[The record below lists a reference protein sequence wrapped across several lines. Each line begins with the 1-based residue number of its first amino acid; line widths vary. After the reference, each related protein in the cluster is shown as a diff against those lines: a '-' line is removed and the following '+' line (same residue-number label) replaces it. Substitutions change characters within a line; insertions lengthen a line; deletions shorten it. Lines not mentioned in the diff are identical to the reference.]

1 MHGGHIAAQEAAK
14 KKRREEEEM
23 TQYTRDELNND
34 WEFKILKSVTG
45 RFGKREIV
53 ELVRAE
59 EAMAGWVM
67 VEKFDDN
74 RIRFKRPVSAQR
86 NDFNLPP
93 DIDPYR
99 TNYGI
104 SEGVLGL
111 SIVGVIFTVIGIIA
125 LIAWLA
131 SSYKDEFKCM

>member
-1 MHGGHIAAQEAAK
+1 MTGAHIAAQEAAK

-23 TQYTRDELNND
+23 TQYTRDELDND
-34 WEFKILKSVTG
+34 WEFKIVKSVTG

-53 ELVRAE
+53 EQVRAE

-74 RIRFKRPVSAQR
+74 RIRFKRPFSAQR

-104 SEGVLGL
+104 SEGGLGL
-111 SIVGVIFTVIGIIA
+111 TIVGVMVGIGGLIA
-125 LIAWLA
+125 LLV
-131 SSYKDEFKCM
+131 YLLQ